1 MQLKNKQVILLGD
14 FFVIFLHIRVCF
26 NKLKRNSYIILS
38 AMVLAIVSL
47 MFSGFKLNFQIE
59 SL

>member
-14 FFVIFLHIRVCF
+14 FFVIFLHICV